1 MKRDIHSEHGIAP
14 AGPIAALDLL
24 AQARKALDEAYGSDE
39 QLARVALHLID
50 CAADA
55 SALLSREGGLEA
67 AREALGSA
75 RSAVV
80 AATAAVRVI
89 HDETR
94 V

>member
-1 MKRDIHSEHGIAP
+1 MKRNIHSERRIPP
-14 AGPIAALDLL
+14 AGLTEALDML
-24 AQARKALDEAYGSDE
+24 ARARKAVDDAYGSDE

-55 SALLSREGGLEA
+55 SALLLREGGLDE

>member
-1 MKRDIHSEHGIAP
+1 MKRDIHFERSIPP
-14 AGPIAALDLL
+14 AGLIEALDLL
-24 AQARKALDEAYGSDE
+24 ARARKAVDDAYGSDG
-39 QLARVALHLID
+39 QLSRVALHLID

-55 SALLSREGGLEA
+55 SALLCGEDGLEA

-80 AATAAVRVI
+80 AATAAVHVI
-89 HDETR
+89 HDATR

>member
-1 MKRDIHSEHGIAP
+1 MKRNIHSERRIPP
-14 AGPIAALDLL
+14 AEPTEALDML
-24 AQARKALDEAYGSDE
+24 ARARKAVDDAYGSDE

-55 SALLSREGGLEA
+55 AALLSREDGLEA

-89 HDETR
+89 HDEAR

>member
-1 MKRDIHSEHGIAP
+1 MKRDILSERRTPPTGLTE
-14 AGPIAALDLL
+14 ALDML
-24 AQARKALDEAYGSDE
+24 ARARKAVDDAYGSDD
-39 QLARVALHLID
+39 QLARVAMHLID

-55 SALLSREGGLEA
+55 SALLCREGGLET
-67 AREALGSA
+67 AREALGCA